1 MKNGA
6 LLFLGLFAALGASWA
21 GIVVGSSDQFGAL
34 APYYDAGSDQAYP
47 NGLPGAAARG
57 QLVYRDLN
65 CASCH
70 TQQVRRLGF
79 GADEARGWG
88 TRQSVARDYIFQPF
102 PQLGES
108 RQGPDLA
115 NFAATSAIA
124 VSPAGVYELLYLGHG
139 GMPAYAF
146 LFEER
151 KIVGEPSPRALH
163 LGGILHAAAGD
174 EIVPTP
180 RAEELVAY
188 LLSLNSSYND
198 YPEAK
203 APLAPKTEGA
213 PAPAKAAAAASPA
226 TPAAPEA
233 KK

>member
-6 LLFLGLFAALGASWA
+6 VLFLGLFAALGVSWA
-21 GIVVGSSDQFGAL
+21 GIIIGSSDQFGAL
-34 APYYDAGSDQAYP
+34 APYYDAGTDQAYP
-47 NGLPGAAARG
+47 NGLAGGAARG

-108 RQGPDLA
+108 RQGPDLT
-115 NFAATSAIA
+115 NFAASSPIA
-124 VSPAGVYELLYLGHG
+124 AAPAGVYQLLYLGHG

-146 LFEER
+146 LFEQR
-151 KIVGEPSPRALH
+151 QITGEPSPRALH
-163 LGGILHAAAGD
+163 LGGILQAPAGY

-203 APLAPKTEGA
+203 VPVEPKGEGK
-213 PAPAKAAAAASPA
+213 PAPAKAAPAA